1 MTSAN
6 GLLMVH
12 LIGNDTNIKACHCA
26 QGERERERKKII
38 FCPKKCPKR
47 NVHLFGGLMV
57 MEMLEMKRC
66 AGMWVY
72 RREVACLK
80 R

>member
-1 MTSAN
+1 MPRE
-6 GLLMVH
+6 
-12 LIGNDTNIKACHCA
+12 
-26 QGERERERKKII
+26 GERERERKKY
-38 FCPKKCPKR
+38 FALKSVQNTTCTFL
-47 NVHLFGGLMV
+47 VFDQV

-72 RREVACLK
+72 RREIASIK